1 MANTIKFGNGQW
13 ATKKSSILAFNDENA
28 NFKPLPFT
36 TSRASTATRINK
48 EGLIETVRVD
58 VPRVDYLNNPKG
70 AYLLEPQSTNL
81 IPYSEDIANG
91 NWVKY
96 GGGSGSAP
104 VVTNNY
110 AISPD
115 GSLNASRVVFD
126 NTGATYASD
135 ISQLDETVSV
145 SNGDVTNSVWMKSN
159 TASNYTV
166 SFINPTGS
174 RFSTI
179 ITTEWQKFEL
189 SSVVTNSQSV
199 FKVRLRGGSENTSD
213 YADLLIYGAQT
224 EQQSFATSYIP
235 TSGGTQTRLEDDF
248 TATLPTVSAFNSNNG
263 FTFFGTFESSGGS
276 GASSMM
282 LQFNN
287 NSGYTG
293 FGHNGTNWRTRIN
306 NGANNITDIT
316 NIPLLTKSSLSIAI
330 SPTDYSIFAN
340 GAQQTSGLL
349 DLSGSTIVNSI
360 GFRSGAEFGS
370 VRISD
375 LRMYNTKLTDAE
387 LTTLT
392 TI

>member
-1 MANTIKFGNGQW
+1 MANTIKFGNTKW
-13 ATKKSSILAFNDENA
+13 ATKKDSILAFNDENA

-48 EGLIETVRVD
+48 EGLIETVGVD

-81 IPYSEDIANG
+81 FPYSTLDFNGGASPSGWSIGFGTGTFSYEQLSYKGQKAVKQTQATTGRSYLSPGTTPVSANTIHTLKIQFILSET
-91 NWVKY
+91 VLQQTDAVVAIFKS
-96 GGGSGSAP
+96 SG
-104 VVTNNY
+104 T
-110 AISPD
+110 I
-115 GSLNASRVVFD
+115 
-126 NTGATYASD
+126 TYRFSD
-135 ISQLDETVSV
+135 INADGVLEKQFDSEGSTSLSMRIGIGAITNTDGGTSVAWAIPQLEVS
-145 SNGDVTNSVWMKSN
+145 
-159 TASNYTV
+159 
-166 SFINPTGS
+166 P
-174 RFSTI
+174 
-179 ITTEWQKFEL
+179 
-189 SSVVTNSQSV
+189 
-199 FKVRLRGGSENTSD
+199 
-213 YADLLIYGAQT
+213 
-224 EQQSFATSYIP
+224 FATSYIP
-235 TSGGTQTRLEDDF
+235 TSGSAQTRLEDDF

-306 NGANNITDIT
+306 NGATNITDIT

-360 GFRSGAEFGS
+360 GFRSGVEFGA